1 MKLSLEENAKYSD
14 EILKPMIALIDTA
27 VNNYSVERLKETL
40 KSMEVQVGALE
51 ALPFPGTRDKA
62 DKNRLI
68 NEIYKHIIC
77 LLEIRIKQRDLAIKQ
92 IHGTT
97 GQQVLKKMGF
107 L

>member
-51 ALPFPGTRDKA
+51 ALPFPDSGQSRQ
-62 DKNRLI
+62 
-68 NEIYKHIIC
+68 
-77 LLEIRIKQRDLAIKQ
+77 KQVNQRNI
-92 IHGTT
+92 
-97 GQQVLKKMGF
+97 
-107 L
+107 